1 MLILISEEE
10 KKKNSFSDIFSNLLH
25 CVYYTHWETVY
36 KYSYLYKTFLR
47 GLKSI
52 YVWDQIWYKGL
63 F

>member
-10 KKKNSFSDIFSNLLH
+10 KKNSFSDIFSNLLH

-52 YVWDQIWYKGL
+52 YVWDQI
-63 F
+63 